1 MASFRLPS
9 NLGLL
14 QGVALGYPY
23 LFPFGSDQPRVY
35 FTDTESGEE
44 IWSDAKIMTVSN
56 NPEALVMQHPTETGT
71 SIMDH
76 RVIMPIETSVR
87 LILEKDVYRDVYS
100 SIQEYNQSA
109 KLVDIHTRTGINSN
123 MAIVAFP
130 HEEDPEIFDAIL
142 IEIHFREM
150 IFVSPSQGTMT
161 QENTRNKADSNTVQQ
176 GQKTPSLTSINTN
189 AQQEALDWRLKGGG
203 S

>member
-14 QGVALGYPY
+14 QGIALGYPY

-35 FTDTESGEE
+35 FTDSESGDE
-44 IWSDAKIMTVSN
+44 IWTSAKVMGSSVS
-56 NPEALVMQHPTETGT
+56 PEALVMQHPVETGT

-76 RVIMPIETSVR
+76 RVIQPVEVSVR
-87 LILEKDVYRDVYS
+87 LMLEKDNYRDVYS
-100 SIQEYNQSA
+100 AIQEYHKSA
-109 KLVDIHTRTGINSN
+109 NLVEIHTRTSIYSN
-123 MAIVAFP
+123 MEIVAFP
-130 HEEDPEIFDAIL
+130 HEEDPEYFDAIP

-161 QENTRNKADSNTVQQ
+161 QENTRNKADANTVQQ
-176 GQKTPSLTSINTN
+176 GQKTPSTTAVNTN

-203 S
+203 K